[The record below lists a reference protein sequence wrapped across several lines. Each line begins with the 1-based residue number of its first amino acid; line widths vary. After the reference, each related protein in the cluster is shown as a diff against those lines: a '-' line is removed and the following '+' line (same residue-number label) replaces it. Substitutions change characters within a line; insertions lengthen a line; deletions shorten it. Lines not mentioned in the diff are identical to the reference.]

1 MLERFRLPD
10 PPAGLRERVLGPSR
24 RSWIGWASA
33 AALLLGALWATL
45 AAPGRSARPAQEET
59 FDELRVKVIPSAD
72 GKLFSLQFRLK
83 LRNPET
89 TTAPMISMEPGKW
102 GSLFIGETSE
112 GYVLED
118 PPPGMELR
126 KIIESGVVVQ
136 GVCEAGPD
144 GKITGQIRAFRVDR
158 RKALWKGSHVLR
170 VDPMEEVTWRLRP

>member
-1 MLERFRLPD
+1 MLGRFRLPE
-10 PPAGLRERVLGPSR
+10 PPAELRERVLGPSR
-24 RSWIGWASA
+24 RTWVGWASA
-33 AALLLGALWATL
+33 ATLLLGALWATL
-45 AAPGRSARPAQEET
+45 GAPGRPARPAQEET
-59 FDELRVKVIPSAD
+59 FDELRVKVVPSAD
-72 GKLFSLQFRLK
+72 GRFYTMRFRLK
-83 LRNPET
+83 LRNPDAT
-89 TTAPMISMEPGKW
+89 TEPAISVEPGKW

-144 GKITGQIRAFRVDR
+144 GKIAGQIRAYRIDR
-158 RKALWKGSHVLR
+158 RKALWTRTHVLR